1 MSSGLETQ
9 TNNEH
14 KLLSSKPYTTCL
26 ETNPIKT
33 KISFR
38 EYDEIIDE
46 RQLNQPPEIRRED
59 PQE

>member
-38 EYDEIIDE
+38 EYDE
-46 RQLNQPPEIRRED
+46 REKTISIKFTS
-59 PQE
+59 